1 MATTGNDVYSLSVIR
16 KKNYKKKNP
25 KQKNT
30 RTQVEQ
36 HRKNTRTQRRECKMP
51 KNQCVIDV
59 G

>member
-1 MATTGNDVYSLSVIR
+1 MATTENDVYSSSVIR
-16 KKNYKKKNP
+16 KKSYKKKNP
-25 KQKNT
+25 KQKNR
-30 RTQVEQ
+30 RTHVAQ